1 MRVRHLPSD
10 PGPAAWNSILPRQKE
25 RPRLEES
32 VEVDYLIIGAGFA
45 GLSAAKRL
53 LELSGNESVMVVDA
67 GRIANGPAGRNSGFM
82 IDVPH
87 DLSSD
92 DYGGNTNNDHRDVQL
107 NRAGIE
113 YALAI
118 KEAYGMTD
126 EAIQVGGKIN
136 GAITS
141 RGVSHNDAY
150 AKHLAALNES
160 FERLSALDM
169 QQLTG
174 SKSYVDG
181 LFTPGTAMLQP
192 ALYIRELAAGVER
205 DGAKLYENSPILSLE
220 KNKGRWLAL
229 SDKGQVRARKVI
241 LGVNGH
247 LESFGFFQKHLMH
260 VYTYGSMTKSMTTEQ
275 LDRLGG
281 RSNWALTPADPLG
294 TTVRRIS
301 GSGGDRLIIRNRATF
316 DPSLKVSDSRLQAVG
331 RTHDNSFKERFP
343 QLDDVDMEYRW
354 GGRLCLTR
362 NNVPVFGR
370 VDDGVYSACCQNGL
384 GTAKGTISGK
394 LAAELACGKSS
405 DLLDLQSSYDRPSRL
420 PPKPLAS
427 LGAFAVI
434 RWGEFRAGKEL

>member
-1 MRVRHLPSD
+1 
-10 PGPAAWNSILPRQKE
+10 
-25 RPRLEES
+25 
-32 VEVDYLIIGAGFA
+32 
-45 GLSAAKRL
+45 
-53 LELSGNESVMVVDA
+53 
-67 GRIANGPAGRNSGFM
+67 M

-92 DYGGNTNNDHRDVQL
+92 DYGGNTNNDHRDIQL
-107 NRAGIE
+107 NRAGID

-126 EAIQVGGKIN
+126 EAILVSGKIN

-141 RGVSHNDAY
+141 RGASHNDAY
-150 AKHLAALNES
+150 AKHLTLLSEP
-160 FERLSALDM
+160 FERLNATDM

-174 SKSYVDG
+174 SI
-181 LFTPGTAMLQP
+181 
-192 ALYIRELAAGVER
+192 YIRELAAGVEA
-205 DGAKLYENSPILSLE
+205 DGAKLYENSPILSLV
-220 KNKGRWLAL
+220 KNNGKWLAR
-229 SDKGQVRARKVI
+229 SANGQVSARKVI

-260 VYTYGSMTKSMTTEQ
+260 VYTYGSMTQNMTEEQ

-281 RSNWALTPADPLG
+281 HSNWALTPADPLG

-301 GSGGDRLIIRNRATF
+301 GSGGERLIIRNRATF
-316 DPSLKVSDSRLQAVG
+316 DPSLKVSDSRLQAVA

-343 QLDDVDMEYRW
+343 QLGDVEMEYRW

-362 NNVPVFGR
+362 NNVPVFGQ

-394 LAAELACGKSS
+394 LAAELACEQSS
-405 DLLDLQSSYDRPSRL
+405 ELLDLQSSYDRPRRL
-420 PPKPLAS
+420 PPRPVAM
-427 LGAFAVI
+427 LGASAVI